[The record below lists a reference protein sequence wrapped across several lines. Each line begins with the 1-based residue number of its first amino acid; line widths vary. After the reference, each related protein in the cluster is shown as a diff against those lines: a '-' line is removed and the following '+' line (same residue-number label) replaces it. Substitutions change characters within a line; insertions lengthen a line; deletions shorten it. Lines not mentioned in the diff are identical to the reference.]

1 MWYEPKD
8 RVLQFGRWSQY
19 VDFVR
24 RLSTDSDLYVS
35 IMAAI
40 RDIEQG
46 LRRDGDYL
54 TAMVHKMFDAAFNE
68 AFEQGPDGVEEIGG
82 GDD

>member
-46 LRRDGDYL
+46 
-54 TAMVHKMFDAAFNE
+54 
-68 AFEQGPDGVEEIGG
+68 PDGVEEIGG
-82 GDD
+82 DD